1 MTAIDRKFI
10 SNLTPFAVSYIF
22 APKFEGDDEE
32 LTDRDITIQRLH
44 VRTKAADLGTYVGA
58 EIIDTTP
65 SMDCGER
72 EDFINLL
79 DFIDQYR
86 EKISCV
92 IVDRL
97 LPLTDSAAMLEAFI
111 DELDSRGV
119 NIVVASPNG
128 ETKVFG
134 SMPGADVEYC
144 PQDLYD
150 YLKKITKKSEKRVID
165 DADDLV

>member
-79 DFIDQYR
+79 DFYR
-86 EKISCV
+86 PIPRKNLLRNRRPPATP
-92 IVDRL
+92 DRFRCHARSVYRRVGQ
-97 LPLTDSAAMLEAFI
+97 P
-111 DELDSRGV
+111 RG
-119 NIVVASPNG
+119 
-128 ETKVFG
+128 
-134 SMPGADVEYC
+134 
-144 PQDLYD
+144 
-150 YLKKITKKSEKRVID
+150 
-165 DADDLV
+165 

>member
-1 MTAIDRKFI
+1 
-10 SNLTPFAVSYIF
+10 
-22 APKFEGDDEE
+22 
-32 LTDRDITIQRLH
+32 
-44 VRTKAADLGTYVGA
+44 
-58 EIIDTTP
+58 
-65 SMDCGER
+65 
-72 EDFINLL
+72 
-79 DFIDQYR
+79 
-86 EKISCV
+86 
-92 IVDRL
+92 
-97 LPLTDSAAMLEAFI
+97 MLEAFI